1 MAWNITETRVEE
13 AEQNQEGEC
22 VDLCALTFNRR
33 FDLKAMM
40 PRILR
45 ASVLPL
51 PQPSHIL
58 RLSEVGN

>member
-1 MAWNITETRVEE
+1 L
-13 AEQNQEGEC
+13 AEFQYR
-22 VDLCALTFNRR
+22 FNRR

-45 ASVLPL
+45 ASVLTL